1 MEHSS
6 SLKSLELLNLST
18 NDINTFSRV
27 FHNLAN
33 SQIEVFSADLP
44 SSSNG
49 YVSITLKYIHTL
61 CMYSVTQII

>member
-44 SSSNG
+44 SASNG
-49 YVSITLKYIHTL
+49 YVSITLKCMDAFIHYACT
-61 CMYSVTQII
+61 V